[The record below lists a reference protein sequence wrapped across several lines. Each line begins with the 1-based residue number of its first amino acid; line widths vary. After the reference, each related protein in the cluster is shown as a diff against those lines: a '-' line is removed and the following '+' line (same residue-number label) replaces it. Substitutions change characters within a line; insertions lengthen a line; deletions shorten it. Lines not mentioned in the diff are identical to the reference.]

1 MCSASSVKILFIWV
15 THLMNGA
22 QKQRSNDATKVP
34 APSPVTNISPVH
46 LLQEYK
52 HLKNCKGL
60 L

>member
-1 MCSASSVKILFIWV
+1 
-15 THLMNGA
+15 MNGA

-60 L
+60 I